1 MEHTYVELLPK
12 TAIASKPNAFLLE
25 EDKVRIRLG
34 LRNSGSLNYCT
45 CLLNEQPL
53 SIESEKDQ
61 PAGICLYACHE
72 KL

>member
-25 EDKVRIRLG
+25 EDKVRIRLV

-45 CLLNEQPL
+45 
-53 SIESEKDQ
+53 
-61 PAGICLYACHE
+61 
-72 KL
+72 